1 MQKFILYYI
10 VPGSILLV
18 MALVFS
24 GFLPAIPQPSNVQ
37 HSQDYRLGDVEM
49 HFLNLLANVQK
60 NLPSKED
67 SLQSDFQQ
75 NIIREDPFKKPDLS
89 NTAFLSKWQEG
100 YGELQLQ
107 GILWDVSGS
116 RAVIDEKVVKTGDH
130 LGMYDIVAIT
140 PQTVVLQKMHEH
152 VVLRLDRK
160 TSEFTE

>member
-75 NIIREDPFKKPDLS
+75 NIIREDPFKNLIYP
-89 NTAFLSKWQEG
+89 
-100 YGELQLQ
+100 
-107 GILWDVSGS
+107 ILPFFPSG
-116 RAVIDEKVVKTGDH
+116 RKVMANYSFRVYC
-130 LGMYDIVAIT
+130 GMCLVH
-140 PQTVVLQKMHEH
+140 VL
-152 VVLRLDRK
+152 
-160 TSEFTE
+160 